1 MTLSGWWFPQLVN
14 TTVAV
19 FIVMLEVKTLTRDHL
34 GSQWLEV
41 CKCASNQSKTCA
53 LFIVLVRSYNT

>member
-14 TTVAV
+14 NTVAV
-19 FIVMLEVKTLTRDHL
+19 FIVMLEVKTLTRDL

-41 CKCASNQSKTCA
+41 CKS
-53 LFIVLVRSYNT
+53 VLAISQKLVLYLLC